1 MYFNSQPHKEADGF
15 RFGLTILKAYF
26 NSQPHKEADIVK
38 IMSGKQISY
47 FNSQPHKEADDIP
60 HNTCY
65 TILEFQLTASQGG

>member
-26 NSQPHKEADIVK
+26 NSQPHKEAD
-38 IMSGKQISY
+38 
-47 FNSQPHKEADDIP
+47 DIP